1 MTRNRRTM
9 SRTLAAVIAAA
20 AGTVML
26 MPAAHAAGPSS
37 DSRRVVTQIATNPS
51 SQEGKPCADIAAGA
65 VFSVNKTT
73 NYGNNNDKP
82 DDGVFTRM
90 VNKTGSPLKIKV
102 KDAYSDGH
110 MTLQP
115 GQVMWLAGYDINE
128 ASLIFEVHSEDA
140 AWGTVWFNDPW
151 FFGDNPEAGL
161 RYYGW
166 TDKDDF
172 TVGKTRGMSKTE
184 DHRLF
189 KTTMAIYTTL
199 KGSPES
205 LHWSQDDYRAVGKK
219 AATDDDDFS
228 CHKDWQVFDLS
239 IEKMERHY

>member
-1 MTRNRRTM
+1 M
-9 SRTLAAVIAAA
+9 
-20 AGTVML
+20 
-26 MPAAHAAGPSS
+26 
-37 DSRRVVTQIATNPS
+37 TQIATNPS

-128 ASLIFEVHSEDA
+128 ASLIFEVHNEDA

-151 FFGDNPEAGL
+151 FFGDNPRQDCVTTAG
-161 RYYGW
+161 RM
-166 TDKDDF
+166 DDF

-199 KGSPES
+199 KEARS
-205 LHWSQDDYRAVGKK
+205 LSHWSQGRLQGGG
-219 AATDDDDFS
+219 
-228 CHKDWQVFDLS
+228 
-239 IEKMERHY
+239 